1 MRHEHGAMCR
11 ANLEEMKL
19 KASYVD
25 ADCIKDM
32 DKQIGQLAASIIR
45 DLRKARGI

>member
-32 DKQIGQLAASIIR
+32 DKADRAARRVDHSR
-45 DLRKARGI
+45 P